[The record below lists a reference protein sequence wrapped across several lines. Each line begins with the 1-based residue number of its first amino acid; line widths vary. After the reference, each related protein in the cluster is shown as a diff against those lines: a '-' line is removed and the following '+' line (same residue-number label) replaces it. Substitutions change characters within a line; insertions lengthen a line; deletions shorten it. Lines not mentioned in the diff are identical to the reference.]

1 MSQVNVNK
9 IISPDQ
15 ALVTNG
21 PCIENETNANIKIDS
36 GTLYVDGV
44 NNRVGIGTTTPI
56 RSLDISGTGGW
67 GLNAGLIRE
76 NFVNASGSTPSGDY
90 NIDVNAG
97 CSQLVGSSSGTF
109 NANFRWSSSV
119 TLNTS
124 MGNYSVLQYSL
135 IHTIAASNRY
145 MNGVKVDG
153 VSQTVEWVGG
163 TAPTQAGSPDVA
175 SSSGYDIYQITILK
189 TASSTYKVFVAQNH
203 LS

>member
-21 PCIENETNANIKIDS
+21 PCIENETNANIKIDN
-36 GTLYVDGV
+36 GTVYVDGV

-109 NANFRWSSSV
+109 IPNFRWSSSV

-124 MGNYSVLQYSL
+124 MGNNAILQYSL

-145 MNGVKVDG
+145 MNGVKIDG

-163 TAPTQAGSPDVA
+163 TAPTQAGSPEVA
-175 SSSGYDIYQITILK
+175 SSSGYDIYQISILK

>member
-1 MSQVNVNK
+1 MSQINVNK

-21 PCIENETNANIKIDS
+21 PSIENESNGNVKIDS
-36 GTLYVDGV
+36 GVLYVDGV
-44 NNRVGIGTTTPI
+44 NNRVGIGTVTPT

-76 NFVNASGSTPSGDY
+76 NFVNSSGSTPSGDY
-90 NIDVNAG
+90 DIDVSAG

-109 NANFRWSSSV
+109 VPNFRFSSSV
-119 TLNTS
+119 TLNST
-124 MGNYSVLQYSL
+124 MTDNTILQYSL

-175 SSSGYDIYQITILK
+175 SSSGYDIYQISILK
-189 TASSTYKVFVAQNH
+189 TGSATYKVFAAQNH
-203 LS
+203 LG